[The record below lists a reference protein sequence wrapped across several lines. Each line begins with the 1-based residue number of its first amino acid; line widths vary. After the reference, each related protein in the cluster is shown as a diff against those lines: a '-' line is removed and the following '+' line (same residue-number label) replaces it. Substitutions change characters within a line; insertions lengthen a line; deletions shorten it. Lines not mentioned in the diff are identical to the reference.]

1 MRTGAASLAPG
12 TRDFEGSGARN
23 AYIGNPGLL
32 RAVEHRTRL
41 IPKAEKSGRSD
52 RLLAPPPPPLP
63 LPRIA
68 SNEAEESTL
77 IVLVAASKRD
87 VYFISLKDRFGTAR
101 S

>member
-52 RLLAPPPPPLP
+52 RLLAPPPPLP